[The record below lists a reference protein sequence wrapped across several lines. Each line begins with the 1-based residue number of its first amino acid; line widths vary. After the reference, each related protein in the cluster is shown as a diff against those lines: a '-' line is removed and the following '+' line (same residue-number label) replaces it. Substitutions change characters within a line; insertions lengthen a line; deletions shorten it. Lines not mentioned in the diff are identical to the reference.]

1 MFTSLTNPSFL
12 GAIFNR
18 LAKGEQIAD
27 SSKGNTTSGAFQALL
42 NSFKLGPSFDT
53 HQAEGA
59 NVASF
64 PVTTV
69 TPRPFLPNQQNDK
82 AGQLQTEDIF
92 DNNANAQNYL
102 AGLSMPFINHQS
114 VHPVT
119 TQQNTIINKTTSTK
133 HVTGFQHTIASA
145 DAAPGVAQHG
155 NAAVTAQPAFPQSTH
170 ANIKVATQTA
180 VFVPLSEVGV
190 IPASAIV
197 GEVAAQP
204 QSPSVTVNTQ
214 PAQAPFAVPTAV
226 VAHENTPNA
235 IDGLTVNV
243 AQTAQTAHHPNGMAA
258 QPAAP
263 QTETVA
269 QTPMMPAAEIPVNQP
284 QTANRFVQ
292 PITSNGNNRR
302 VTENTA
308 QTNQAGQVNVAK
320 VAQPGNQAKAANQQQ
335 PLVAAR
341 IPFADKTA
349 ITGAENVSAQSNT
362 APITSI
368 GEHAANT
375 RTVQT
380 SVAQQ
385 PNAFAANPTATPS
398 QTAATAPLSPDT
410 FVASQ
415 ATAQS
420 VEENIA
426 AGNGNVSKQVTMAD
440 HTETASKNI
449 RNLLEN
455 NSLHTKQNIR
465 DNAGALQTRQVSTT
479 AAAAKSFASAS
490 TPSNGNAV
498 HTIDLQ
504 DVAGKVDEP
513 VRLQVSTSPFE
524 SETVVKQASEQVHRQ
539 AKPIKPIAG
548 RPEIKQAQQQSAVL
562 NPANDSS
569 NAEFVSSP
577 SAGTAK
583 VAQTNKNIH
592 SATVIGNKKFADP
605 LWENRIA
612 AKQQQ
617 LLMTAEPVIKRE
629 IADVQKPTFANKV
642 FVKNEIPAQQQ
653 HLSNQVVESIPT
665 WQPIVSEPAT
675 PAAATIP
682 VDFPAAP
689 KTQLQYA
696 DKASATVTQTA
707 NTVTTDAM
715 PNGVTEHRTGAGT
728 ADAAAQTEQAQ
739 MPDNHAPQAGE
750 KHPGIQHEPSAGTS
764 APQPQ
769 EHVQRS
775 AEGVQ
780 QAVITEKP
788 QQQAETSPTQRNSS
802 EALNNTATGVAE
814 NSDKNN
820 AQFDT
825 QSQNAES
832 NNLFRPEKASGKAE
846 KSTASHRIGESFQH
860 QMNTVADNNHPRQ
873 AQQPLHQQ
881 AVQEP
886 IQREPLKPVRGM
898 TLHETVTL
906 RNEDT
911 ASPVSH
917 SETTVTSVSS
927 EQGTAGSSSNIQS
940 SAPSF
945 ANQVGGQPQVATQ
958 VIKFQSMAQFTSRLA
973 TALQEQV
980 YKLNGNP
987 QAAAQQL
994 FIQLE
999 PRDLGVIRLHL
1010 KMKDN
1015 KLTGKIE
1022 SGTSET
1028 TAMLQSHQPH
1038 LVTRLAEMGI
1048 NIQDFSIS
1056 YNDQLNAQQQSFR
1069 DHAQQQQQSGHG
1081 AQRGG
1086 RNETAPSGKTEQP
1099 ITGGSHRPTIGKDGV
1114 DITV

>member
-18 LAKGEQIAD
+18 LGKGEQIAD
-27 SSKGNTTSGAFQALL
+27 STTGNTPSGAFQALL
-42 NSFKLGPSFDT
+42 NSFKLGTSFDT

-59 NVASF
+59 NVVAF
-64 PVTTV
+64 PVMTV
-69 TPRPFLPNQQNDK
+69 TPRPFVPNQQTDNN
-82 AGQLQTEDIF
+82 GQAQTDDIF

-102 AGLSMPFINHQS
+102 AGLAMPFINHQGA
-114 VHPVT
+114 HPVT
-119 TQQNTIINKTTSTK
+119 TQQNTIINNTTPTK
-133 HVTGFQHTIASA
+133 LVTGFNNTTSLA

-170 ANIKVATQTA
+170 ANIKVAAQTA

-190 IPASAIV
+190 IPASTIV
-197 GEVAAQP
+197 GEIAAQP
-204 QSPSVTVNTQ
+204 QQPVVAANAQ
-214 PAQAPFAVPTAV
+214 PAQASQRLLTTMTAETTGSVAHAETPNVVNGLAVNVTQTTQAAHPVNGVATQAAVPNTETAGQTTISQSTENPATQLQTDTPLAQPISNNGKNHPP
-226 VAHENTPNA
+226 VAENT
-235 IDGLTVNV
+235 
-243 AQTAQTAHHPNGMAA
+243 
-258 QPAAP
+258 
-263 QTETVA
+263 
-269 QTPMMPAAEIPVNQP
+269 IP
-284 QTANRFVQ
+284 
-292 PITSNGNNRR
+292 
-302 VTENTA
+302 
-308 QTNQAGQVNVAK
+308 TNQAGQVNVAK
-320 VAQPGNQAKAANQQQ
+320 VVQPGNQVKAATQQQ
-335 PLVAAR
+335 PIVAAR
-341 IPFADKTA
+341 IPIAEQTG
-349 ITGAENVSAQSNT
+349 ITGAEKVSAQVNT
-362 APITSI
+362 APVTAAVEPVADARPAHTS
-368 GEHAANT
+368 
-375 RTVQT
+375 TVK
-380 SVAQQ
+380 Q
-385 PNAFAANPTATPS
+385 PNMVTANPTATTS
-398 QTAATAPLSPDT
+398 QTAVAEPLSSHT

-420 VEENIA
+420 FEANTA
-426 AGNGNVSKQVTMAD
+426 TGNGNVSKQVTVAA

-449 RNLLEN
+449 RD
-455 NSLHTKQNIR
+455 K
-465 DNAGALQTRQVSTT
+465 AGALQTRQVSTT
-479 AAAAKSFASAS
+479 VAAAKSFASAS
-490 TPSNGNAV
+490 KPSTGNAV

-504 DVAGKVDEP
+504 NVAGKVDEP

-524 SETVVKQASEQVHRQ
+524 SGTDVKQTSEQAHRQ
-539 AKPIKPIAG
+539 TKPIKPIAG
-548 RPEIKQAQQQSAVL
+548 RPDIVQPRQQAPVL
-562 NPANDSS
+562 NPTTGSS
-569 NAEFVSSP
+569 DVKVTSP
-577 SAGTAK
+577 HSAGTGK
-583 VAQTNKNIH
+583 THQRENNIH
-592 SATVIGNKKFADP
+592 NTTVSGNKKFADP

-617 LLMTAEPVIKRE
+617 LLMTAETVINRE

-642 FVKNEIPAQQQ
+642 FVKNEIPAPQQ

-665 WQPIVSEPAT
+665 WQPIVSEPT
-675 PAAATIP
+675 SP
-682 VDFPAAP
+682 VDVPVVN
-689 KTQLQYA
+689 KTQLPFTV
-696 DKASATVTQTA
+696 KASATDTQPA
-707 NTVTTDAM
+707 NTATIDAM
-715 PNGVTEHRTGAGT
+715 QNGVTAQRSGAGT
-728 ADAAAQTEQAQ
+728 VDATAQPAQSQA
-739 MPDNHAPQAGE
+739 PDIHTPQVAE
-750 KHPGIQHEPSAGTS
+750 KPTGIQRETSAGTT
-764 APQPQ
+764 APQTQPHIQ
-769 EHVQRS
+769 HA

-780 QAVITEKP
+780 QAVMSEKP
-788 QQQAETSPTQRNSS
+788 QQPEASHTQRNHS
-802 EALNNTATGVAE
+802 EAINNTTANVAE
-814 NSDKNN
+814 NSDTNN
-820 AQFDT
+820 AQT
-825 QSQNAES
+825 GEQSQDAES
-832 NNLFRPEKASGKAE
+832 NNLFRPEKASGKTE
-846 KSTASHRIGESFQH
+846 KSTASQQIGESFPK
-860 QMNTVADNNHPRQ
+860 QMNAIAENQQPRQ

-906 RNEDT
+906 RNEES

-917 SETTVTSVSS
+917 SETTVNSVAP
-927 EQGTAGSSSNIQS
+927 EQGTVGSSSNFQS
-940 SAPSF
+940 PAPSV

-1069 DHAQQQQQSGHG
+1069 DHAQQQQQFGHG

-1086 RNETAPSGKTEQP
+1086 SNETASSGKTEQP
-1099 ITGGSHRPTIGKDGV
+1099 ITGGAHRPTIGKDGV